1 LHPVTQSSLRDGLFL
16 ENLPSL
22 QGPTLPHYDHSV
34 VVVVAIVVVATVMAI
49 IRLCIRRDRKEGD
62 DSQQH

>member
-1 LHPVTQSSLRDGLFL
+1 MTLIFV
-16 ENLPSL
+16 
-22 QGPTLPHYDHSV
+22 QGPPTLPDYDHSV
-34 VVVVAIVVVATVMAI
+34 MVMAIVVMVATVMAI